1 MGDTT
6 STLGRHASDR
16 DEPGCINCDPGAPLC
31 LPPLGM
37 AGLVPVGC
45 CHARGVID
53 SGIVDAPETSPFQQ
67 KVQRRGLESAGAPR
81 PETSRTMP
89 GRVKRVV
96 THTAIEHVESHDQG
110 KSNRRSSRI
119 SEPAKHAGSL
129 KAKHGTHDDPADE
142 TQ

>member
-1 MGDTT
+1 
-6 STLGRHASDR
+6 
-16 DEPGCINCDPGAPLC
+16 
-31 LPPLGM
+31 
-37 AGLVPVGC
+37 
-45 CHARGVID
+45 
-53 SGIVDAPETSPFQQ
+53 
-67 KVQRRGLESAGAPR
+67 
-81 PETSRTMP
+81 MP

-142 TQ
+142 TQETRSERTGARFDRWAERYSMAFI